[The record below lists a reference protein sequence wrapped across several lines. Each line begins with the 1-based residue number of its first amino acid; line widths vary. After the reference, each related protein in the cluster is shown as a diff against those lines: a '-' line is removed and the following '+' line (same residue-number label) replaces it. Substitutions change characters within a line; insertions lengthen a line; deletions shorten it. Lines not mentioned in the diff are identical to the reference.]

1 MAEKAIAVLGGGNG
15 ALTMAADLVLGG
27 HRVRLYQA
35 PDFAAHPD
43 FEPVLRER
51 RVVLEGIGRTG
62 VAELEVVS
70 TGMGE
75 VVDGVDLVNVVV
87 PANAHETFFE
97 ALIPHLRD
105 GQTVVVW
112 PGNFGSLRLLKML
125 KDRGVRKDLLIAETN
140 TLPYGTRRSGPGRVR
155 LLLAAPRVLISALPG
170 SLTQRVVD
178 IIRPI
183 FPCIVPCDNV
193 IATAL
198 SNPNPIIHPPGSLL
212 NVGRIEYSKGEF
224 WMYREGITH
233 SVAKVIRRLYSEAEA
248 VARALG
254 SSIEQYEERDFWTTA
269 SVMGVAFQ
277 APFDTLGVIASIAGP
292 HSVHD
297 RYITEDLP
305 YGLVPLA
312 ELGRKL
318 GVPTPVAEG
327 IVNIGSVVCGEDYW
341 RTGNTLTRLGLAGM
355 SREEIVDYV
364 KTKAAL

>member
-1 MAEKAIAVLGGGNG
+1 MTRKAIAVLGGGNG
-15 ALTMAADLVLGG
+15 ALTMAADLVLAGY
-27 HRVRLYQA
+27 RVRLYQA
-35 PDFAAHPD
+35 PDYATHPD
-43 FEPVLRER
+43 FEPVLRAR
-51 RVVLEGIGRTG
+51 SVVLEGIGRTG
-62 VAELEVVS
+62 VAQLEVVS
-70 TGMGE
+70 TDLGDVLE
-75 VVDGVDLVNVVV
+75 GVDWVNVVV
-87 PANAHETFFE
+87 PANAHQVFFE
-97 ALIPHLRD
+97 ALIPYLRD
-105 GQTVVVW
+105 GQTVVIW
-112 PGNFGSLRLLKML
+112 PGNFGSLRLLKMMQE
-125 KDRGVRKDLLIAETN
+125 RGLRRDLLLAETN

-170 SLTQRVVD
+170 ALTPRVVETVN
-178 IIRPI
+178 PV
-183 FPCIVPCDNV
+183 FPCIVPHDNV

-248 VARALG
+248 VALALD
-254 SSIEQYEERDFWTTA
+254 STIERYEERDFWTTA

-305 YGLVPLA
+305 YGLVPMV
-312 ELGRKL
+312 ELGKKL

-327 IVNIGSVVCGEDYW
+327 LVHIGSVVCGEDYS
-341 RTGNTLTRLGLAGM
+341 RTGNTLEKLGLAHM
-355 SREEIVDYV
+355 SREEIIEYV
-364 KTKAAL
+364 RTKAST